1 METALSTEQR
11 AELRRQALQQ
21 AEVNVE
27 NARMNLLIAEAALA
41 ALLKDGRADDL
52 IAGRPGGE

>member
-52 IAGRPGGE
+52 IAGRREGE